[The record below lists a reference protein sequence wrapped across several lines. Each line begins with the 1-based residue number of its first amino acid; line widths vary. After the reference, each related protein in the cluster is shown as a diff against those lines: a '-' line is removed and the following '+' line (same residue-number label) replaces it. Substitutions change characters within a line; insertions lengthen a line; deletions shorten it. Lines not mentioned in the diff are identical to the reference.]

1 MALRYSGDDAA
12 DMRPLDEFVRFAGA
26 VARCCAS
33 LFFLFLIRSYIARD
47 NLARC
52 LQYLRRAAY
61 LAPLIRAFN
70 SVLLAIDVLP
80 IIKDEYPD
88 YIKENVISYLA
99 ADALCMTDL

>member
-1 MALRYSGDDAA
+1 
-12 DMRPLDEFVRFAGA
+12 
-26 VARCCAS
+26 
-33 LFFLFLIRSYIARD
+33 
-47 NLARC
+47 
-52 LQYLRRAAY
+52 LRRAAY